1 MLNRITLIGRCG
13 ADPELRRT
21 QSGLAVASVNL
32 AVDRDYT
39 PKDGGERETDWI
51 PVVAWRGTA
60 EFLCKY
66 FTKGSM
72 AVVSGRL
79 QTRDWTDKDGNK
91 RRAYEVLADNIY
103 FGGSKTGEA
112 KKADTVP
119 PVAPGEFAELDG
131 DDDNLPF

>member
-1 MLNRITLIGRCG
+1 MLNRVIIMGRCG
-13 ADPELRRT
+13 SDPELRRT
-21 QSGLAVASVNL
+21 QSGLPVASVNL
-32 AVDRDYT
+32 AVDRDYA

-72 AVVSGRL
+72 VAVSGRL

-91 RRAYEVLADNIY
+91 RRAYEVLADSIY
-103 FGGSKTGEA
+103 FGGSKTAEP

-119 PVAPGEFAELDG
+119 PAAPGEFVELDG
-131 DDDNLPF
+131 ADDDFPF

>member
-1 MLNRITLIGRCG
+1 MLNRITLMGRCG

-32 AVDRDYT
+32 AVDRDYA
-39 PKDGGERETDWI
+39 PKDGGERET
-51 PVVAWRGTA
+51 WRGTA

-72 AVVSGRL
+72 VAVSGRL
-79 QTRDWTDKDGNK
+79 QMRDWTDKDGNK
-91 RRAYEVLADNIY
+91 RRAYEVLADSIY

-119 PVAPGEFAELDG
+119 PAAPGEFAELDG
-131 DDDNLPF
+131 SDDDLPF